1 MWSKVN
7 EKIIDGTSGL
17 SPNSGPIAIVVG
29 TSTKGTLGK
38 AISLGKKSDVASDLG
53 YGTLSSRILDMQKTM
68 ADVSILAI
76 PTEQTDA
83 GTFSEIKKI
92 GAHQIT
98 TERTPLYTS
107 DLKIT
112 VTNSGKIGTAE
123 VKIESTGDKFFEE
136 SFIIP
141 KKVVAKLT
149 KDEIV
154 DKTKDEIVDGL
165 IKLDDL
171 GISLQFPIDAI
182 YTSYFPAEPEVPA
195 TPLIPATSTTP
206 EISAIPAIPA
216 KPEVLADSWSFS
228 TTAPTSSF
236 AVLETVIS
244 QALEMYTPEFVFVAQ
259 SVDEDF
265 VKTLGS
271 LSERLFEDH
280 KPVMFLTETDLDPTK
295 SLSDAITDKTEK
307 FAKIDARFVSVV
319 CQPGYV
325 LTSAGKVKRSAS
337 GLCAGHITK
346 ANVNQSVGATNN
358 FAIYDFELLEN
369 WTNANSRALD
379 ESRFVT
385 LRNYA
390 GLNNLFWTNGRTLAS
405 DKSDYRYI
413 EVVRTVFKAIRLSRR
428 AALPF
433 IQSNGDT
440 IGVQNLLT
448 EVRSAIDTM
457 VTNTPK
463 ELDDFAIELPKDQDV
478 ANNGVIL
485 NIELFGIPIIRT
497 INLNFMFKYN
507 KSN

>member
-7 EKIIDGTSGL
+7 EKITDGTSGL

-29 TSTKGTLGK
+29 TSSKGTLGTT
-38 AISLGKKSDVASDLG
+38 ISLGKKSDIRTILG
-53 YGTLSSRILDMQKTM
+53 YGEMPDRILDMQKTM

-76 PTEQTDA
+76 PTEESV
-83 GTFSEIKKI
+83 GTISNLKEVGKHKLTII
-92 GAHQIT
+92 GNP
-98 TERTPLYTS
+98 RYKS

-112 VTNSGKIGTAE
+112 VTNKGGLGTAE
-123 VKIESTGDKFFEE
+123 VNIVSTGDKVFEE

-141 KKVVAKLT
+141 KKVVAKLI
-149 KDEIV
+149 KDGIV

-165 IKLDDL
+165 IKLEDL
-171 GISLQFPIDAI
+171 GISLQFPTGDVI
-182 YTSYFPAEPEVPA
+182 YYDKDEPATLTIPATESSPAQPA
-195 TPLIPATSTTP
+195 TPAN
-206 EISAIPAIPA
+206 
-216 KPEVLADSWSFS
+216 LANSWSFS
-228 TTAPTSSF
+228 TTAPKASSF
-236 AVLETVIS
+236 EIIEPIVL
-244 QALEMYTPEFVFVAQ
+244 QALEMYTPEFVFIAQ
-259 SVDEDF
+259 PVDGEF
-265 VKTLGS
+265 VKALGS

-280 KPVMFLTETDLDPTK
+280 KPVMFLTETDLDLGTASKPITIDEAISLKTK
-295 SLSDAITDKTEK
+295 EFS
-307 FAKIDARFVSVV
+307 KINSRFVSVV

-325 LTSAGKVKRSAS
+325 RTSAGKVKRSAS
-337 GLCAGHITK
+337 GLSAGHITK
-346 ANVNQSVGATNN
+346 ANVNQSIGATNN

-369 WTNANSRALD
+369 WNNAHSRALD

-385 LRNYA
+385 LRTYA

-440 IGVQNLLT
+440 IGLQNLLT

-463 ELDDFAIELPKDQDV
+463 ELDDFDIELPKDQDV

-497 INLNFMFKYN
+497 INLNFMFKYK

>member
-17 SPNSGPIAIVVG
+17 SPNSGPVAIVVG
-29 TSTKGTLGK
+29 TSSKGTLGK
-38 AISLGKKSDVASDLG
+38 AISLGKKSDVASILG
-53 YGTLSSRILDMQKTM
+53 YGTMPSRILDMQKTM
-68 ADVSILAI
+68 ADISILAI
-76 PTEQTDA
+76 PTEQTNGGNISKIEKM
-83 GTFSEIKKI
+83 GTYEITAT
-92 GAHQIT
+92 GN
-98 TERTPLYTS
+98 PLYTS

-112 VTNSGKIGTAE
+112 VTNSGKIGIAE
-123 VKIESTGDKFFEE
+123 VKIVSTGDKFFEE

-149 KDEIV
+149 KDSIA
-154 DKTKDEIVDGL
+154 DKTEDEVIDGL
-165 IKLDDL
+165 IKLEDL
-171 GISLQFPIDAI
+171 GIDLKFPADAT
-182 YTSYFPAEPEVPA
+182 YTSYFPATETKA
-195 TPLIPATSTTP
+195 
-206 EISAIPAIPA
+206 
-216 KPEVLADSWSFS
+216 EVLADSWSFS

-236 AVLETVIS
+236 EKIEPVIT

-259 SVDEDF
+259 SVNGDF
-265 VKTLGS
+265 VKSLGS

-280 KPVMFLTETDLDPTK
+280 KPVMFLTETDLAMETDKGEPITMI
-295 SLSDAITDKTEK
+295 DAIANKTAE
-307 FAKIDARFVSVV
+307 FAKIDSRFVSVV

-346 ANVNQSVGATNN
+346 ANVNQSIGATNN
-358 FAIYDFELLEN
+358 FAIYDFELLEDWN
-369 WTNANSRALD
+369 NANSRALD

-428 AALPF
+428 AALPY

-440 IGVQNLLT
+440 IGIQNLLT

-463 ELDDFAIELPKDQDV
+463 ELDDFDIELPKDQDV

>member
-7 EKIIDGTSGL
+7 EKITDGTSGL

-29 TSTKGTLGK
+29 TSSKGTLGK
-38 AISLGKKSDVASDLG
+38 AISLGKKSNVASVLG
-53 YGTLSSRILDMQKTM
+53 YGTMPSRILDMQKTM

-76 PTEQTDA
+76 PTEQTSV
-83 GTFSEIKKI
+83 GTISKI
-92 GAHQIT
+92 EKVGNHEIT
-98 TERTPLYTS
+98 TTGTPLYTS
-107 DLKIT
+107 DLEVTI
-112 VTNSGKIGTAE
+112 TNSGPIGTAE
-123 VKIESTGDKFFEE
+123 VKIVSTGDKFFEE

-149 KDEIV
+149 KDSIV
-154 DKTKDEIVDGL
+154 DKTKDEVIDGL

-171 GISLQFPIDAI
+171 GISLQFPTEAN
-182 YTSYFPAEPEVPA
+182 YTSYFPATDTKA
-195 TPLIPATSTTP
+195 
-206 EISAIPAIPA
+206 EI
-216 KPEVLADSWSFS
+216 LADSWTFS
-228 TTAPTSSF
+228 TSAPTSSF
-236 AVLETVIS
+236 ETIEPMIL
-244 QALEMYTPEFVFVAQ
+244 QALEMYTPEFVFIAQ
-259 SVDEDF
+259 SVKGEF
-265 VKTLGS
+265 VKALGS

-280 KPVMFLTETDLDPTK
+280 KPVMFLTETDLNLEK
-295 SLSDAITDKTEK
+295 SIDEAIADKTAE

-319 CQPGYV
+319 CQTGYV
-325 LTSAGKVKRSAS
+325 ITSAGKVKRSAS

-346 ANVNQSVGATNN
+346 ANVNQSIGATNN

-369 WTNANSRALD
+369 WNNAHSRALD

-385 LRNYA
+385 LRTYA

-428 AALPF
+428 AALPY
-433 IQSNGDT
+433 IQSNGDA
-440 IGVQNLLT
+440 IGLQNLLT

-463 ELDDFAIELPKDQDV
+463 ELDDFDIELPKDQDV